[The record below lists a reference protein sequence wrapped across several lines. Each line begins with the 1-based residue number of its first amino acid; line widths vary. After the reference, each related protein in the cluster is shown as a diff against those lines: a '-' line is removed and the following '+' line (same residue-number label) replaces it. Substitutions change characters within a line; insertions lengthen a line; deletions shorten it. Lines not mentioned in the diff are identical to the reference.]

1 MSRLVRFLRMGNQ
14 LLRTDLKKNEAE
26 QKKLLDS
33 ILILCE
39 NNSVALWTTQ
49 KKGRK

>member
-1 MSRLVRFLRMGNQ
+1 VFERMVNRLLTTYF
-14 LLRTDLKKNEAE
+14 KKNEAE
-26 QKKLLDS
+26 QKKLLDT

-49 KKGRK
+49 KKGRKQ